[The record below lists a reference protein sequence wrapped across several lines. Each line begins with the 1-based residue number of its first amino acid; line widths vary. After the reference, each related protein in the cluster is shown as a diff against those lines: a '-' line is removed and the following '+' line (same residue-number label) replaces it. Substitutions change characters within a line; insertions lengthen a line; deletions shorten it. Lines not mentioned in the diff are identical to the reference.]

1 MALPWIIGGLA
12 VATVAYLASDSDD
25 DSSSSSSDRDDRE
38 REAIERA
45 KEERNNRIHEDIA
58 EYKRE
63 QKRQIKNKYNT
74 IIDFISENSD
84 KVDNLNYFNFNLGY
98 YLNKDKVKIVSK
110 DNKLENSIKKLKQ
123 KNKEIEDAQKELE
136 GIRSEIFK

>member
-45 KEERNNRIHEDIA
+45 KEERNKKIHKNIA

-74 IIDFISENSD
+74 IIDFISENS
-84 KVDNLNYFNFNLGY
+84 NN
-98 YLNKDKVKIVSK
+98 LNKDKVKIVSK